1 MMSILRRLLLVLF
14 VFAHA
19 AAAQEVPTVAAASDL
34 KFALEEVARAYTQ
47 QSGKTVR
54 LAFGASGTLMRQIAQ
69 GAPFDLFMSA
79 DEQYVLDLHRQ
90 GFTVDEGMLY
100 AIGHV
105 VLFVPHGSPIHAEAT
120 LEDLRRAVDD
130 GRLKKLSIANPEHA
144 PYGRAAR
151 DVLQAAGLWEKVQG
165 RLIMG
170 ENVSQAAQ
178 YAASGSVQAGLFAL
192 SLALSPNFVRAGS
205 YAVLPERWH
214 RPLRQRMVLTKRA
227 GPPAR
232 EFYAFLQQ
240 PAARTI
246 LRKYG
251 FALPGE

>member
-1 MMSILRRLLLVLF
+1 MMNILRRLLLVLF
-14 VFAHA
+14 VFAQA
-19 AAAQEVPTVAAASDL
+19 ATAQEVPTVAAASDL

-47 QSGKTVR
+47 QTGKTVR
-54 LAFGASGTLMRQIAQ
+54 LAFGASGNLMRQIAQ

-90 GFTVDEGMLY
+90 GFAVDEGMLY

-105 VLFVPHGSPIHAEAT
+105 VLFVPHGSPIRAEAT

-192 SLALSPNFVRAGS
+192 SLALSPNFIRAGDH
-205 YAVLPERWH
+205 AVLPERWH
-214 RPLRQRMVLTKRA
+214 RPLRQRMVLLKRA
-227 GPPAR
+227 SPPAR

-240 PAARTI
+240 PAARSI